1 MALSYQN
8 YTGPISLL
16 RSLGSEI
23 STQISSTKELDL
35 NGVSLDAVMNS
46 FNGFKEV
53 AYNNFYL
60 LRLMLGN
67 ASNIQQQGRYDT
79 VLRPIVKLDYFNN
92 KDYFWIESL
101 PLTIEDTKIA
111 MSYFKWQEYDQ
122 FSNMRMIDV
131 HSRNPVFYKCT
142 TNNLVGN
149 LYKFK

>member
-23 STQISSTKELDL
+23 STQISSTKELYL
-35 NGVSLDAVMNS
+35 NGISLDAVMNS
-46 FNGFKEV
+46 FNGLKEV

-67 ASNIQQQGRYDT
+67 ASSIQQQGRYDN

-92 KDYFWIESL
+92 KDYFTDKIPKGLLDSQIHKLETNYDSDADKIGKRQQQLKQNGKIESNRDNF
-101 PLTIEDTKIA
+101 IIKIH
-111 MSYFKWQEYDQ
+111 K
-122 FSNMRMIDV
+122 N
-131 HSRNPVFYKCT
+131 H
-142 TNNLVGN
+142 
-149 LYKFK
+149 